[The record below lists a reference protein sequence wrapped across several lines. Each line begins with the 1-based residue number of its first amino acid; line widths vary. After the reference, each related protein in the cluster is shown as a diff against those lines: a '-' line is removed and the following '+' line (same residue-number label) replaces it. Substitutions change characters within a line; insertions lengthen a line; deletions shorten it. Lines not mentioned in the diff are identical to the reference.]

1 MKKLNVVFLALL
13 FILSGCLKTYN
24 DTYTVVNDTNKQVKI
39 NGFAVEASKGGFLYN
54 ETINIAPNSKFT
66 ILKGLGENSQ
76 PRGIFQVNGIDSVI
90 ILFANTKIIK
100 YKCNRKQGQGVCDD
114 MRNILNYNKYYE
126 QVEGEH
132 EWTYTYTITEADY
145 ELADTI
151 K

>member
-1 MKKLNVVFLALL
+1 MINHNKTCNKCQGTEATINKYKMKKLNVVFLALL

-90 ILFANTKIIK
+90 IIFANTLNPQAK
-100 YKCNRKQGQGVCDD
+100 YFSSRIEQ
-114 MRNILNYNKYYE
+114 ILA
-126 QVEGEH
+126 G
-132 EWTYTYTITEADY
+132 I
-145 ELADTI
+145 
-151 K
+151 